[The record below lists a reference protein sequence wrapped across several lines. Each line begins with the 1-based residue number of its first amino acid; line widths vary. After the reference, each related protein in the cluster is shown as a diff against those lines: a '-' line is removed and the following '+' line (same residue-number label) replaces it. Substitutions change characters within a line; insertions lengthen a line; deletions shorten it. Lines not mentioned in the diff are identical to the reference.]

1 MKKSELKQIVNNT
14 LKEMSVYNQ
23 KPQMEE
29 KNTEEKKIKRKR
41 IARSNDDGKTFVTPN
56 GRIIKLNMTNES

>member
-14 LKEMSVYNQ
+14 LKEMSVSNQ

-29 KNTEEKKIKRKR
+29 KNTEEKKIKIKR

>member
-14 LKEMSVYNQ
+14 LKEMSVSNQ

-29 KNTEEKKIKRKR
+29 KNTEE
-41 IARSNDDGKTFVTPN
+41 N
-56 GRIIKLNMTNES
+56 